1 MAAAATTAACA
12 VRRMEL
18 PVEAVGQSTIAILR
32 AVLPKLAG
40 STWSDDASSDPLDDA
55 AAMNARAAAQRRHA
69 WRVGAAAAAD
79 TAVNRAVVHDCL
91 ARAAA
96 HGRAGREHRVRRAH
110 GSVRVEA
117 FPDARSVPC
126 VAECDPRCQSR
137 VSLPVMT

>member
-1 MAAAATTAACA
+1 M
-12 VRRMEL
+12 
-18 PVEAVGQSTIAILR
+18 G
-32 AVLPKLAG
+32 
-40 STWSDDASSDPLDDA
+40 
-55 AAMNARAAAQRRHA
+55 H
-69 WRVGAAAAAD
+69 VGAAAAAD
-79 TAVNRAVVHDCL
+79 TAVNRAVVRDCL